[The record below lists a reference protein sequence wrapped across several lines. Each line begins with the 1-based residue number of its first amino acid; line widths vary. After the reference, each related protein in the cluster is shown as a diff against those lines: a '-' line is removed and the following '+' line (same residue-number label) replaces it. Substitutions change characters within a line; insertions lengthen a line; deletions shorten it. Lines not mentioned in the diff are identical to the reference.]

1 MRYFTNHS
9 WCSESCWDNKCF
21 NSEVIVSIKE
31 FIDTDRI
38 SCYKNKLQ
46 NPDWNNLIEIK
57 KDCFDEKA
65 YNNHLNFVETYKK
78 NYKDEEITFSLT
90 KSDFIKEN
98 RYLKQEV
105 IDWLNENIKN
115 KLGSNK
121 NTPLEDKKGWAIGN
135 DAYRLTDHSQL
146 NIFFDRQIDALKFI
160 RKFSIFKEPTNYFD
174 YFEDTCADMEP
185 EKILSI
191 INKETNQNLTLNDIV
206 LENKQI
212 SKNIKI
218 IEMDYN
224 NFNIKVWNRDGECK
238 DLKGEKLKEAIAEIL
253 SVDEEENLNN
263 DFSM

>member
-1 MRYFTNHS
+1 MLVKKRYSFL
-9 WCSESCWDNKCF
+9 F
-21 NSEVIVSIKE
+21 
-31 FIDTDRI
+31 
-38 SCYKNKLQ
+38 KLR
-46 NPDWNNLIEIK
+46 D
-57 KDCFDEKA
+57 
-65 YNNHLNFVETYKK
+65 
-78 NYKDEEITFSLT
+78 
-90 KSDFIKEN
+90 
-98 RYLKQEV
+98 
-105 IDWLNENIKN
+105 
-115 KLGSNK
+115 K

-174 YFEDTCADMEP
+174 YFEDTSADMEP

-212 SKNIKI
+212 SKDIKI

-224 NFNIKVWNRDGECK
+224 NFNIKVWNRDGDCK